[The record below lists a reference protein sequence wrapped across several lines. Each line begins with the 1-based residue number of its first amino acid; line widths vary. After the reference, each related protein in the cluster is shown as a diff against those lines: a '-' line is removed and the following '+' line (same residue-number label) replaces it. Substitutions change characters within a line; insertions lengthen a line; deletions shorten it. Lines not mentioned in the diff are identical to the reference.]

1 MGEKN
6 EKKKEHPESDS
17 KSSLRENFFKKRLLW
32 NIDGKPSN
40 GKQ

>member
-17 KSSLRENFFKKRLLW
+17 KSSLRENFFKETFMKH
-32 NIDGKPSN
+32 
-40 GKQ
+40 

>member
-17 KSSLRENFFKKRLLW
+17 KSSLRENFFKKRLL
-32 NIDGKPSN
+32 
-40 GKQ
+40 